1 MISRVTADF
10 ANAELAEFAMKRV
23 RDSVGYVYSAKM
35 MYNRSPDAILN
46 KSGNSA
52 FPLITTYYNSHNNYL
67 TDVICSPASSELITR
82 EPKKYLTSTCIV
94 CGSAAVDNVI
104 SVLNAMGGTNIRFAG

>member
-10 ANAELAEFAMKRV
+10 VNAELAELAMKRV

-35 MYNRSPDAILN
+35 MYNRSTDVILK
-46 KSGNSA
+46 KSGNSTIS
-52 FPLITTYYNSHNNYL
+52 LIPTYNNSHNNYL
-67 TDVICSPASSELITR
+67 TDVICSTDSSELITR
-82 EPKKYLTSTCIV
+82 TPKQYCTTACIV